1 MHATTILCVRKGD
14 KVVMMGDG
22 QVSQGSTVVKP
33 NAKKVRRIGED
44 IVAGFAGSTADCFT
58 LMERLERKL
67 EEHPGQLTRAC
78 VDLAKAWR
86 TDKYLRRLEASLLVA
101 DKSVSFEITG
111 LGDVLEPKDG
121 VIAIGSGGTFAL
133 GTYSSDQVVVVVD
146 LVVSL
151 QHSFNCT
158 PIHSC
163 THLSRLYTFSL
174 HSRGQG
180 LAGPGR
186 HGRGGNRSQ
195 GHEHC
200 GRDLCV
206 HKQ

>member
-22 QVSQGSTVVKP
+22 QVSQGATVVKP
-33 NAKKVRRIGED
+33 NAKKVRRLGQD
-44 IVAGFAGSTADCFT
+44 IIAGFAGSTADCFT

-101 DKSVSFEITG
+101 DKNVSFEITG

-133 GTYSSDQVVVVVD
+133 AAAKALLDREDMDAEQIAHKAMSIAAEICVYTNNNFVTEVV
-146 LVVSL
+146 
-151 QHSFNCT
+151 
-158 PIHSC
+158 
-163 THLSRLYTFSL
+163 
-174 HSRGQG
+174 
-180 LAGPGR
+180 
-186 HGRGGNRSQ
+186 GGDKKNESA
-195 GHEHC
+195 EA
-200 GRDLCV
+200 
-206 HKQ
+206 